1 MREWE
6 ASGKK
11 KMDGDP
17 FIADVRVNGTDFV
30 PSLVDYG
37 CLCYGAISKRT
48 FHSLQLP
55 HIRVQP
61 RILENAAGDG
71 KQVRID
77 KITYVSI
84 DLDGH
89 QQYRVFMYVIDNLN
103 WDMILGKQWMED
115 QDVHIHA
122 KEGYLEIGSSG
133 VQIRDQRRY
142 RPPQLDASNVMA
154 ATFLAEARRDKR
166 ECGVGVFAVTMADID
181 KALRPKV
188 KIDPMEKLPPQYHKW
203 SQAFSQQLAD
213 LLPPHRPGVDLQIEI
228 LRDEHGREK
237 PLPWGPLYS
246 MSREELLVLRKT
258 LTELLDK
265 GFIRVSSSPAAAPV
279 LMVKKPGGGIRFCV
293 DYRGLNKITKRDR
306 YPLPLLSE
314 TLRTIA
320 KARWFTKVD
329 VIAAFHKIRVAPG
342 DEEKTAF
349 RTRYGSFEWL
359 VVPFG
364 LTGAPAAFQRYI
376 NSVLQDY
383 LDDFVSAYIDD
394 VLIFSSGT
402 LQDHREKVGKVLQRL
417 MDAGLQLDISKSEFE
432 VKTVKYL
439 GFIIEAEN
447 GIRVD
452 PEKVRAVKEWSTP
465 KNVKSV
471 RSFIGF
477 ANFYRIFLP
486 EFSDIA
492 EPLTRLTKKDVPFY
506 WDDTCEEAFDKIK
519 DLLITAPILS
529 HFHPERETTVET
541 DSSGFAVG
549 GVLSQR
555 DDRDGLMRP
564 VAYFSKKHSPAEANY
579 AIHDKELL
587 AIVRCLEQWEPELRA
602 VERFKV
608 LTDHK
613 NLRYFYSERRLTER
627 QVRWSEFLSRFQFT
641 LEWRPGRKGGLPDA
655 LSRRDQDMPTDYSD
669 ERLKG
674 RIMRVFQNDHLR
686 RVPISTLST
695 NPEGSRELNFEREIR
710 LFEDKDLQQ
719 LWHTARQEDRP
730 YQELT
735 KLIANGEKT
744 LPTNLQKEKAV
755 SISECSLDNRGLLC
769 FRERVWIPDSEPLRT
784 KIIQETHD
792 SHITGHPGR
801 DLTYSVLSRRFFWPG
816 AASAVRR
823 FVRNCEVC
831 GRNTIWRDT
840 KKGLLKPLPI
850 PQRIWSEVTIDFI
863 TDLPPSG
870 RDAATNCMV
879 VTDRLTKGVELE
891 GLDDISSEAVAKR
904 LFERHYPVHGIPTA
918 ITSDR
923 GPQFVSDMWKH
934 FCRLL
939 RIEQRLSTAYHP
951 QTDGATERMNQE
963 VEKILRIWTNY
974 LQENWL
980 DLLPIAM
987 ATING
992 REATSTGLS
1001 PFFFMHGYHNEPIQ
1015 LFEDRRAENPKEGE
1029 AMAEEF
1035 IQRLQD
1041 ANEFAQAAIAMAQ
1054 EIQQAQANKHRT
1066 AAPRYKPG
1074 DCVYLN
1080 LKNVKTSRP
1089 CKKLDWLHAKYQV
1102 LEEVNTHAYKLDV
1115 PGRIHPVFHVDLLRP
1130 APDDPLPSQ
1139 QTDHELAQPVLVD
1152 GQEMYL
1158 VESILDEKKE
1168 GTHKKA
1174 LVKWVDYSKPT
1185 WESLSTIRH
1194 TDAWKQWKRKGRK
1207 RTSSANSS

>member
-1 MREWE
+1 
-6 ASGKK
+6 
-11 KMDGDP
+11 MDGEP

-37 CLCYGAISKRT
+37 CLCYGA
-48 FHSLQLP
+48 
-55 HIRVQP
+55 P

-71 KQVRID
+71 KEVKID

-89 QQYRVFMYVIDNLN
+89 QQHRVFMYVIDDLN
-103 WDMILGKQWMED
+103 WDMILGKRWMED

-122 KEGYLEIGSSG
+122 KEGYLEIGSNG
-133 VQIRDQRRY
+133 VQ
-142 RPPQLDASNVMA
+142 
-154 ATFLAEARRDKR
+154 
-166 ECGVGVFAVTMADID
+166 
-181 KALRPKV
+181 
-188 KIDPMEKLPPQYHKW
+188 LPPQYHKW
-203 SQAFSQQLAD
+203 SRAFSQQLAD
-213 LLPPHRPGVDLQIEI
+213 QLPPHRPA
-228 LRDEHGREK
+228 
-237 PLPWGPLYS
+237 LPWGPLYS

-279 LMVKKPGGGIRFCV
+279 LM
-293 DYRGLNKITKRDR
+293 RDR

-342 DEEKTAF
+342 DEEKTTF

-376 NSVLQDY
+376 NSALQDY

-394 VLIFSSGT
+394 VLIFSSGS
-402 LQDHREKVGKVLQRL
+402 LQDHRDKVGKVLQRL
-417 MDAGLQLDISKSEFE
+417 MDAGLQLDINKSEFE
-432 VKTVKYL
+432 VKAVKYL
-439 GFIIEAEN
+439 GFIIEAEC

-452 PEKVRAVKEWSTP
+452 PEKDVYARVLGDSGA
-465 KNVKSV
+465 
-471 RSFIGF
+471 
-477 ANFYRIFLP
+477 
-486 EFSDIA
+486 
-492 EPLTRLTKKDVPFY
+492 LTRLTKKDVPFR
-506 WDDTCEEAFDKIK
+506 WDELCEEAFEKLK
-519 DLLITAPILS
+519 DLLITAPILHTS
-529 HFHPERETTVET
+529 IQKGRLSWKQTLQ
-541 DSSGFAVG
+541 DS
-549 GVLSQR
+549 
-555 DDRDGLMRP
+555 P
-564 VAYFSKKHSPAEANY
+564 EANY

-587 AIVRCLEQWEPELRA
+587 AILRCLEQWEPELRA
-602 VERFKV
+602 VEHFKI

-627 QVRWSEFLSRFQFT
+627 QVRWSEFLSRFQFE

-655 LSRRDQDMPTDYSD
+655 LSRRDQDMPANYSD

-674 RIMRVFQNDHLR
+674 RIMRLFQNDHLR

-695 NPEGSRELNFEREIR
+695 NTEGAQEINFGKEIR
-710 LFEDKDLQQ
+710 IFEDEELQQ
-719 LWHTARQEDRP
+719 LWHAARQEDKL

-735 KLIANGEKT
+735 KLVADGAKS
-744 LPTNLQKEKAV
+744 LPTGLQKEKVV

-769 FRERVWIPDSEPLRT
+769 FRERVWIPGSEPLRT

-801 DLTYSVLSRRFFWPG
+801 DLTYSTLSRRFFWPG
-816 AASAVRR
+816 AASDVRR

-850 PQRIWSEVTIDFI
+850 PQRIWSEITIDFI

-870 RDAATNCMV
+870 KDGATNCMV

-891 GLDDISSEAVAKR
+891 GLHDISSEAVARR

-923 GPQFVSDMWKH
+923 GPQFVSGMWKH
-934 FCRLL
+934 FCQLL
-939 RIEQRLSTAYHP
+939 GIEQRLSTAYHP

-963 VEKILRIWTNY
+963 VERILRIWTNY

-980 DLLPIAM
+980 DLLPVAM
-987 ATING
+987 ATINE
-992 REATSTGLS
+992 RKQ
-1001 PFFFMHGYHNEPIQ
+1001 PP
-1015 LFEDRRAENPKEGE
+1015 
-1029 AMAEEF
+1029 
-1035 IQRLQD
+1035 
-1041 ANEFAQAAIAMAQ
+1041 
-1054 EIQQAQANKHRT
+1054 
-1066 AAPRYKPG
+1066 
-1074 DCVYLN
+1074 
-1080 LKNVKTSRP
+1080 
-1089 CKKLDWLHAKYQV
+1089 
-1102 LEEVNTHAYKLDV
+1102 
-1115 PGRIHPVFHVDLLRP
+1115 
-1130 APDDPLPSQ
+1130 PD
-1139 QTDHELAQPVLVD
+1139 
-1152 GQEMYL
+1152 
-1158 VESILDEKKE
+1158 
-1168 GTHKKA
+1168 
-1174 LVKWVDYSKPT
+1174 
-1185 WESLSTIRH
+1185 
-1194 TDAWKQWKRKGRK
+1194 
-1207 RTSSANSS
+1207 